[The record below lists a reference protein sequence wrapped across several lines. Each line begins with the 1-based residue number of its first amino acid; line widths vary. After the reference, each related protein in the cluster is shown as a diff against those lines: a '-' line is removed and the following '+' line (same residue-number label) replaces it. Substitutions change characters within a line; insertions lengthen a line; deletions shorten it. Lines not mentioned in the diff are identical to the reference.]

1 MFIPVVLVNLV
12 HIGILRKECYKYF
25 LAVINCFT
33 GIFCYLY
40 LYVRQRGVKSQNKM
54 DFREIS
60 KSMSYTRQHF
70 CKLTCCGLCL
80 LIY

>member
-12 HIGILRKECYKYF
+12 NIGILRKECYKIF

-33 GIFCYLY
+33 GIFCYLH
-40 LYVRQRGVKSQNKM
+40 LYVRQRGVKLQSKM

-60 KSMSYTRQHF
+60 KSM
-70 CKLTCCGLCL
+70 CLT
-80 LIY
+80 